1 MKKHLFILFLLF
13 AVVANTMG
21 QSLYDQHIDAANR
34 GDSKAQFFIAMAYLR
49 GDGVTKDIVQSI
61 SWFRKSADQGYV
73 NSQAMLGIAYYE
85 GEKDFS
91 NRKSQTPTV
100 ALSDD
105 LADKWKNL
113 KLK

>member
-34 GDSKAQFFIAMAYLR
+34 GDETAGLYQSQQHGMFTYFLLRKLKESKGECTLGQLSEY
-49 GDGVTKDIVQSI
+49 VQTSVKRQ
-61 SWFRKSADQGYV
+61 SV
-73 NSQAMLGIAYYE
+73 V
-85 GEKDFS
+85 S